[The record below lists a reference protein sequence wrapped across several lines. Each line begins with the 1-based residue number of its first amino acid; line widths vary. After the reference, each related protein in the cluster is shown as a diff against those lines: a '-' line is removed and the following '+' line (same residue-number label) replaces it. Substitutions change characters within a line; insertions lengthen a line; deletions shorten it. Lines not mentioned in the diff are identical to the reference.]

1 MIEIKDL
8 CRNFGEIR
16 AVDKISFSVSSGN
29 ITGFLGPN
37 GAGKTTT
44 LRMMVGYLQP
54 ESGSILID
62 GVSIFDKPIESS
74 AKIGYLP
81 EHNPLYEDM
90 IVVEA
95 LEYVARLRKMTHK
108 QFRERKLFVIE
119 SCGLKEVQ
127 YQKIGTLS
135 KGYRQRVGLAQAIL
149 HDPEI
154 LILDEPTSGLDP
166 NQIIEI
172 RELIR
177 ALGKEKTVI
186 LSSHILQEVQA
197 LCDRVL
203 IINKGKIIVDDSIGN
218 LDAYLAEYHLL
229 HLELEGANIDLREFV
244 DYYPELQLLEEI
256 HEGDRCRM
264 KLRVSSNLDVKHDLA
279 RYVAENDWL
288 ILTLHT
294 ERKSLEEIF
303 HKLTLESDPGV
314 DNVHATDPENVSA
327 DPELIV
333 EVPGTDPIR
342 ESVAQS
348 DEISSKDD
356 PAEEEKQ

>member
-108 QFRERKLFVIE
+108 QFR
-119 SCGLKEVQ
+119 
-127 YQKIGTLS
+127 
-135 KGYRQRVGLAQAIL
+135 
-149 HDPEI
+149 
-154 LILDEPTSGLDP
+154 
-166 NQIIEI
+166 
-172 RELIR
+172 
-177 ALGKEKTVI
+177 
-186 LSSHILQEVQA
+186 
-197 LCDRVL
+197 
-203 IINKGKIIVDDSIGN
+203 
-218 LDAYLAEYHLL
+218 
-229 HLELEGANIDLREFV
+229 
-244 DYYPELQLLEEI
+244 
-256 HEGDRCRM
+256 
-264 KLRVSSNLDVKHDLA
+264 KLRL
-279 RYVAENDWL
+279 
-288 ILTLHT
+288 
-294 ERKSLEEIF
+294 ER
-303 HKLTLESDPGV
+303 GAV
-314 DNVHATDPENVSA
+314 
-327 DPELIV
+327 
-333 EVPGTDPIR
+333 
-342 ESVAQS
+342 
-348 DEISSKDD
+348 SKDRD
-356 PAEEEKQ
+356 PVQGLPATRGSGASHSP

>member
-1 MIEIKDL
+1 MIEIQNL
-8 CRNFGEIR
+8 CRSFGSIR
-16 AVDKISFSVSSGN
+16 AVDDISFTVNSGN

-54 ESGSILID
+54 TAGKILFD
-62 GVSIFDKPIESS
+62 SESIFEKPLQAS

-81 EHNPLYEDM
+81 EHNPLYDEM

-95 LEYVARLRKMTHK
+95 LEYVAKLRAMSK
-108 QFRERKLFVIE
+108 QDFQTRKAYVIKNCALE
-119 SCGLKEVQ
+119 QVQ
-127 YQKIGTLS
+127 FQKIATLS

-177 ALGKEKTVI
+177 SLGKAKTVI

-203 IINKGKIIVDDSIGN
+203 IINKGKIIVDDSISE
-218 LDAYLAEYHLL
+218 LDTYLAEYHLL
-229 HLELEGANIDLREFV
+229 HLELEGSDIDLAEFI
-244 DYYPELQLLEEI
+244 DYYPELQVLDETR
-256 HEGDRCRM
+256 EGELYSL
-264 KLRVSSNLDVKHDLA
+264 KLKVNSGMDVKHDLA
-279 RYVAENDWL
+279 RFVAENGWL
-288 ILTLHT
+288 IMSLYT

-303 HKLTLESDPGV
+303 HKLTQEAAPEELSAQESASIAELLQAPIV
-314 DNVHATDPENVSA
+314 PTDQDQETAA
-327 DPELIV
+327 D
-333 EVPGTDPIR
+333 TD
-342 ESVAQS
+342 
-348 DEISSKDD
+348 SS
-356 PAEEEKQ
+356 EEEAK